1 MVKELIHVKMETL
14 LVVNLSKTN
23 SLEKVLLN
31 IKIIIKKQYVMETLL
46 MDNQMDNA
54 RFAIKM
60 MILFKVLSKIIIFNL
75 DLIFQVI
82 ILNIMVNLA
91 INNLMAKE
99 NLFLTK
105 FSLKVNF
112 KTIF

>member
-1 MVKELIHVKMETL
+1 
-14 LVVNLSKTN
+14 
-23 SLEKVLLN
+23 
-31 IKIIIKKQYVMETLL
+31 
-46 MDNQMDNA
+46 MDNA

-91 INNLMAKE
+91 INNLMVKE